1 MSCDGFAAEVY
12 DLFALGALEGE
23 ERVELE
29 RHLAEACE
37 TCLRSVKRSL
47 SIWPGFA
54 AALTEDEE
62 SPVLRSR
69 IVRMA
74 ELSNSMPGL
83 SEPSKPSMPQPRIA
97 NSWYIR
103 AMAALITITV
113 GSAAW
118 YAGRQSAAFSTSHV
132 IADLEQKQK
141 DTAAARLALQQATA
155 DKLALQKS
163 LDALRNGTIAADQAK
178 LQGRA
183 TQLEAELNQYKA
195 ALDREE
201 RAKAANGRIA
211 AVLATPGVRLVP
223 LKGVESAAHSTVYSL
238 LTDKGGVLLVA
249 AGLPVPNGNRQYQ
262 LWFLRKED
270 PKPANGGLFSV
281 EADGRAV
288 LEVDNPALTAG
299 MTGLAV
305 TEEPQGGSPA
315 PTTTPILSAS
325 VEASQQ

>member
-29 RHLAEACE
+29 RHLAGACE
-37 TCLRSVKRSL
+37 TCLRSLKCSL
-47 SIWPGFA
+47 FLWPGLA
-54 AALTEDEE
+54 AAMTDDQE
-62 SPVLRSR
+62 SPLLRSR

-74 ELSNSMPGL
+74 ELSKSVPAL
-83 SEPSKPSMPQPRIA
+83 SEPSKPAMPQARVA
-97 NSWYIR
+97 SSWYVR
-103 AMAALITITV
+103 AMAALVAVIV

-132 IADLEQKQK
+132 IADLEQTQK
-141 DTAAARLALQQATA
+141 DAAAARLELEQAKT
-155 DKLALQKS
+155 DKLALQNS
-163 LDALRNGTIAADQAK
+163 LDSLREGTIADEQSK
-178 LQGRA
+178 LQGKA
-183 TQLEAELNQYKA
+183 TQLEAELSQYKA
-195 ALDREE
+195 ALEREE
-201 RAKAANGRIA
+201 HAKAANGRIA
-211 AVLATPGVRLVP
+211 AILAGPGVRLVP

-238 LTDKGGVLLVA
+238 ITDKGSVLLVA

-270 PKPANGGLFSV
+270 PKPADGGTFSV

-288 LEVDNPALTAG
+288 FEVDDPTVTAG

-305 TEEPQGGSPA
+305 TEEPLGGSPA
-315 PTTTPILSAS
+315 PTTTPILTATL
-325 VEASQQ
+325 EAAQE

>member
-54 AALTEDEE
+54 AAITGDEE
-62 SPVLRSR
+62 SPILRSR

-74 ELSNSMPGL
+74 ELSKTMPGL
-83 SEPSKPSMPQPRIA
+83 SEPSRPSMAQPRVA
-97 NSWYIR
+97 NSWFIR
-103 AMAALITITV
+103 AMAALITIIV

-118 YAGRQSAAFSTSHV
+118 YAGRQSAAFGTSHV
-132 IADLEQKQK
+132 IADLQQLQK
-141 DTAAARLALQQATA
+141 DTAAARLEMEKT
-155 DKLALQKS
+155 KTENSGLQKK
-163 LDALRNGTIAADQAK
+163 LDSAQNGRLADDQAK
-178 LQGRA
+178 LQERA
-183 TQLEAELNQYKA
+183 TRLEAELSQYKA

-201 RAKAANGRIA
+201 RGKAANGRIA

-238 LTDKGGVLLVA
+238 LTDKGAVLLVA
-249 AGLPVPNGNRQYQ
+249 AGLPVPGGNRQYQ

-270 PKPANGGLFSV
+270 PKTADGGLFSV

-288 LEVDNPALTAG
+288 FEVDNPALTAG

-315 PTTTPILSAS
+315 PTTTPILTAS
-325 VEASQQ
+325 IEASQQ